1 MHSKKNIKPFKRY
14 GGYFL
19 VILFLTTG
27 FSAFCQKSVPD
38 SIQIIKPK
46 VEHSPRK
53 ATIYSA
59 IMPGLGQIYN
69 RKYWKL
75 PIIYGGFVTLGYFIN
90 YNNDVYNSYKQA
102 YADIVDNDP
111 FTNSYLDLNISP
123 SLFQDAK
130 VSQLTTALKGAKDN
144 WRRYRDLVIIGTAVF
159 YMANIID
166 ASVDAHFFNFDIS
179 DDLTINW
186 TPGPVMCMD
195 NKMIGIHL
203 SCLLY

>member
-59 IMPGLGQIYN
+59 IMPGMGQIYN

-90 YNNDVYNSYKQA
+90 YNNDIYNTYKQA
-102 YADIVDNDP
+102 YADIVDTDP
-111 FTNSYLDLNISP
+111 FTNSYLDLNINP

-130 VSQLTTALKGAKDN
+130 VSQLTTALKGAKDS

-186 TPGPVMCMD
+186 IPGPVMCMD
-195 NKMIGIHL
+195 NKMIGIH
-203 SCLLY
+203 CRITF

>member
-195 NKMIGIHL
+195 NKMIGIH
-203 SCLLY
+203 CRITF